1 MTVFETNILKNGKI
15 IIDNLPEKV
24 KTDLLERIAIYY
36 SNKYLA
42 TLDVNNTMYAG
53 IARNNSYVLYG
64 FISCLESADIIDN
77 NKSYILKN
85 FIDILSKK
93 NDIVNNFSDITIFE
107 NLLNYL
113 KYLEV

>member
-1 MTVFETNILKNGKI
+1 MTVFETNILRNGKI
-15 IIDNLPEKV
+15 IINNLPEKV

-42 TLDVNNTMYAG
+42 TLDVNNTMYTG
-53 IARNNSYVLYG
+53 IARNNAYVLFG

-85 FIDILSKK
+85 FIDILSKQ
-93 NDIVNNFSDITIFE
+93 NNIVNNSSDIAISD

-113 KYLEV
+113 K

>member
-1 MTVFETNILKNGKI
+1 MTVFETNILRNGKI
-15 IIDNLPEKV
+15 IINNLPEKV

-36 SNKYLA
+36 NNKYLA
-42 TLDVNNTMYAG
+42 KLNVNNTMYAG
-53 IARNNSYVLYG
+53 IAKNNAYVLYG

-93 NDIVNNFSDITIFE
+93 
-107 NLLNYL
+107 
-113 KYLEV
+113 K